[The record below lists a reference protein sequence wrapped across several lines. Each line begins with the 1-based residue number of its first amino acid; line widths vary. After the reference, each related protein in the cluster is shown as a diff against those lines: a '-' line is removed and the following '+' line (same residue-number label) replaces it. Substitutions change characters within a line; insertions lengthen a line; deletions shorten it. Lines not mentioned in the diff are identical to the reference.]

1 MDDYALHASLIG
13 QQGSRAALNTPVLV
27 LDRDALDR
35 NIATMA
41 ALAKARGV
49 TLRPHAKTHKS
60 VAIGRR
66 QIAAGA
72 VGLCCA
78 KLGEAETLAE
88 GGVAGL
94 HITSPVVTPQ
104 AIARLIPL
112 NLVSEGLSVA
122 VDDPG
127 NVAALGHAAAEAGQ
141 VLGVFIDV
149 DPGIHRTGVA
159 SAKAAV
165 ALAQAIA
172 AQPGLRYRGVQYYC
186 GVQQHI
192 EDYAARRAAIEERTA
207 YLGEAIAAL
216 TEAGFAPGIVTGGGT
231 GTHAID
237 LELGVFTELQVGS
250 YVFMDRQYNDCDLTG
265 DGTARFE
272 TSLFVDSSVVSAS
285 SPGLSTI
292 DAGFKSLSTDGG
304 APTIVAGA
312 PADAHFLFMGDE
324 HSALIGP
331 EAHLPIGRRVTLI
344 VPHCDPTVNLYDF
357 YHVVS
362 GNTLIE
368 IWPVSAR
375 GRAR

>member
-1 MDDYALHASLIG
+1 MDDYALHAPLIG

-78 KLGEAETLAE
+78 KLGEAEVLAE
-88 GGVAGL
+88 GGLTGL

-104 AIARLIPL
+104 AIARLIAL
-112 NLVSEGLSVA
+112 NAVSEGLSVA

-127 NVAALGHAAAEAGQ
+127 NVAALGHAAAAADRA
-141 VLGVFIDV
+141 LGVFIDI

-159 SAKAAV
+159 SADAAV

-172 AQPGLRYRGVQYYC
+172 AQPGLSYRGVQYYC
-186 GVQQHI
+186 GMQQHI
-192 EDYAARRAAIEERTA
+192 EDYAARRTAIEERTA
-207 YLGEAIAAL
+207 YLRQVIAAL
-216 TEAGFAPGIVTGGGT
+216 TDAGFAPDIVTGGGT

-237 LELGVFTELQVGS
+237 MDLGVFTELQVGS
-250 YVFMDRQYNDCDLTG
+250 YIFMDRQYNDCDLTG
-265 DGTARFE
+265 DGTTRFE
-272 TSLFVDSSVVSAS
+272 TSLFVDASVVSAS
-285 SPGLSTI
+285 TPGLATI

-304 APTIVAGA
+304 SPSIVDGA
-312 PADAHFLFMGDE
+312 AATAHFLFMGDE
-324 HSALIGP
+324 HAALIGP
-331 EAHLPIGRRVTLI
+331 DAPPIGRRVTLV

-357 YHVVS
+357 YHVVRD
-362 GNTLIE
+362 NTLIE